1 MGQSFNWND
10 LQAFLAV
17 ARTGRLTEAAR
28 SMAIEHTTLSR
39 RIARLETVLA
49 TKLFDRRPTGYSLT
63 ADGVALMPAAEEMK
77 TKAVGILSKR
87 SDPWIALT
95 GTIRIG
101 TPEAFG
107 TYCLGERI
115 SALSSA
121 HPGLTIELVAMPRAF
136 SLSKREADLAIAL
149 SRPPRGRL
157 HAQKLTD
164 YELGLYGSLTYL
176 EAHGVPKGK
185 SALTGHKFVG
195 YIDDLVFA
203 PELDYF
209 ASTLPGLEPS
219 VRISNVI
226 TQLSSTIGGAGL
238 CILPC
243 FIADPDPRLKRL
255 LSGMVRL
262 TRTYWLLY
270 HSDLHN
276 SPRIKVVSK
285 FITEVVRE
293 KRSFFLPNQSSNS
306 RD

>member
-1 MGQSFNWND
+1 MSQSFNWND

-28 SMAIEHTTLSR
+28 SMTIEHTTLSR
-39 RIARLETVLA
+39 RIARLETMLA

-63 ADGVALMPAAEEMK
+63 RDGVALVPAAEAIE
-77 TKAVGILSKR
+77 TTAVGILSNR
-87 SDPWIALT
+87 GDPRIALT
-95 GTIRIG
+95 GTIRVG

-115 SALSSA
+115 GALSAA

-164 YELGLYGSLTYL
+164 YELGLYGSLAYL
-176 EAHGVPKGK
+176 ENHGMPKNKAGLA
-185 SALTGHKFVG
+185 SHRFIG

-209 ASTLPGLEPS
+209 ASTLSGLEPS

-226 TQLSSTIGGAGL
+226 SQMSATIGGAGL

-243 FIADPDPRLKRL
+243 FMADPDPRLKRL
-255 LSGMVRL
+255 LSGTVRIV
-262 TRTYWLLY
+262 RSYWLLY
-270 HSDLHN
+270 HSDLHR

-285 FITEVVRE
+285 FISEIVRE
-293 KRSFFLPNQSSNS
+293 KRAMFLPSQAGK
-306 RD
+306 

>member
-1 MGQSFNWND
+1 MSQSFNWND
-10 LQAFLAV
+10 MQAFLAV

-39 RIARLETVLA
+39 RIARLETMLA

-63 ADGVALMPAAEEMK
+63 PEGVALMPAAEAME
-77 TKAVGILSKR
+77 TNAVGILSNR
-87 SDPWIALT
+87 GDPRIALS
-95 GTIRIG
+95 GTIRVG

-115 SALSSA
+115 SALSAA
-121 HPGLTIELVAMPRAF
+121 HPELTIELVAMPRAF

-164 YELGLYGSLTYL
+164 YELGLYGSLQYL
-176 EAHGVPKGK
+176 EAHGAPRNK
-185 SALTGHKFVG
+185 SELANHRFVG

-219 VRISNVI
+219 VRVSNVI
-226 TQLSSTIGGAGL
+226 TQMSATIGGTGL

-243 FIADPDPRLKRL
+243 FMADPDPRLKRL
-255 LSGMVRL
+255 LSGTVSLIRS
-262 TRTYWLLY
+262 YWLLY

-285 FITEVVRE
+285 FISETVRE
-293 KRSFFLPNQSSNS
+293 KRAAFLPSQAGK
-306 RD
+306 